1 MGMTE
6 GTGPDT
12 TLPNGSGGT
21 SVDDTDASAVSPDPP
36 EPGPESGTDEDGWEK
51 FAPLPVREPGRIRR
65 AVGAAGR
72 VLGHER
78 TLAVLGGAALAVL
91 MTWPALR
98 YPRYT
103 LPQDLGDPSL
113 VTWILAWPG
122 HALLTDPGNLW
133 HGNVFYP
140 ERWSLAFTDSLLG
153 YAPFGMIGDGLSDA
167 ILRYNLVYVFAYALA
182 FIGAYALVRQLGANP
197 AAALVAGVAFA
208 YAPWRLAQNGHL
220 HILSTGGIAL
230 ALAMLARG
238 HGWSLRRGFR
248 RKQVRPA
255 WIVAGWLV
263 AAWQVT
269 LGFGIGLVFVYVL
282 ALIATIVASVWLARR
297 IARRRRHPI
306 GRIIGAD
313 LVGGS
318 IFSAV
323 TVLMALP
330 YLAVVDRY
338 GITRPM
344 VEVEYYSP
352 PLRGFFVAPEQS
364 WLWGGLHA
372 DIRGSSVDG
381 QDFVPAEMALLPGF
395 VLIGLAVA
403 GLLYSVWS
411 VWARVWLAAGVAVT
425 VGLGMGPRLW
435 DGAIY
440 EPLYEWLPGWDALRT
455 PGRMV
460 IWTTLLLGVLAAGAV
475 AAFAPRAKDVALQR
489 GFPRPGG
496 WLKLA
501 MLVPAALVLLEGHG
515 NPAHPVAP
523 RPPEALAEAEGPVLV
538 LPSDYFTDLIVMMW
552 TTDGFVPV
560 VNGTSG
566 FPPPTLAE
574 TRELTRSFPDPASVD
589 YLRSLGVSTVVVL
602 PDRVAGT
609 PWEPALTASGDG
621 LGITREDNQDSIVFD
636 LNP

>member
-1 MGMTE
+1 MGTTE
-6 GTGPDT
+6 GTRSDAP
-12 TLPNGSGGT
+12 PPEGSGST
-21 SVDDTDASAVSPDPP
+21 SVDHTDEPAAIPDPRDT
-36 EPGPESGTDEDGWEK
+36 EDGTGTDEGRWEA

-65 AVGAAGR
+65 AAAAVGRA
-72 VLGHER
+72 LGHEW

-153 YAPFGMIGDGLSDA
+153 YAPFGMIGDGLADA
-167 ILRYNLVYVFAYALA
+167 VLRYNLVYVFAYALA

-197 AAALVAGVAFA
+197 AAAVVAGIAFA

-248 RKQVRPA
+248 RKQVRPG
-255 WIVAGWLV
+255 WIIAGWLV

-282 ALIATIVASVWLARR
+282 ALIATIVALVWLVRR
-297 IARRRRHPI
+297 IARRRRRPI

-330 YLAVVDRY
+330 YLTVVDRY
-338 GITRPM
+338 GTTRPL

-364 WLWGGLHA
+364 WLWGSLHA
-372 DIRGSSVDG
+372 GARSSPVDG
-381 QDFVPAEMALLPGF
+381 QEFVAPEMALLPGF
-395 VLIGLAVA
+395 VLIGLAIA
-403 GLLYSVWS
+403 GLVYSVWS
-411 VWARVWLAAGVAVT
+411 IWARVWLAAGVAVT
-425 VGLGMGPRLW
+425 VGLGMGPRLL
-435 DGAIY
+435 DGVIY

-475 AAFAPRAKDVALQR
+475 AAFAPRAKEVALQR

-501 MLVPAALVLLEGHG
+501 MLVPAALVLVEGHG
-515 NPAHPVAP
+515 NTPHPVVP
-523 RPPEALAEAEGPVLV
+523 QPPAALAQAEGPVLV
-538 LPSDYFTDLIVMMW
+538 LPSDYFTDLTVMMW

-566 FPPPTLAE
+566 FRPPTLTEA
-574 TRELTRSFPDPASVD
+574 REMTRSFPDAASVD

-609 PWEPALTASGDG
+609 PWEPALSASGDG
-621 LGITREDNQDSIVFD
+621 LGVTREDTGDSVVFH
-636 LNP
+636 LGP